1 MNKKQLPLIQEA
13 PLIVFGFVVA
23 TAATFTAAALLRTV
37 RIAMRLTGL
46 DAPATKARV
55 AH

>member
-1 MNKKQLPLIQEA
+1 MNKKQLPTIGEA
-13 PLIVFGFVVA
+13 PLILLGLVVA

-37 RIAMRLTGL
+37 RIAMRLTGI
-46 DAPATKARV
+46 DTPTSKAPV